1 MHWSKRLVF
10 LLTLVAFLSNLSF
23 GMTIPGV
30 RSTQQA
36 GLSISS
42 AQDKFQQK
50 SNKDF
55 AMTTC
60 ECLEEIEESEL
71 ESDLDPGSATKDPT
85 CAVQGFIGFYL
96 QQNNDHQHAAKFQ
109 VGAFRTW
116 LWSNQK
122 VIVHFQVFRI

>member
-23 GMTIPGV
+23 GMAIPGF

-36 GLSISS
+36 RLSVSS
-42 AQDKFQQK
+42 THHKFQQK
-50 SNKDF
+50 SDKDL
-55 AMTTC
+55 TVNTC

-71 ESDLDPGSATKDPT
+71 ESDADPCADTKDLT
-85 CAVQGFIGFYL
+85 CAVQGFIDFYL
-96 QQNNDHQHAAKFQ
+96 QQNNDHRHAATFQ
-109 VGAFRTW
+109 LGAFRTW

>member
-23 GMTIPGV
+23 GMAIPGIK
-30 RSTQQA
+30 STQQA

-42 AQDKFQQK
+42 TQDKFQQK

-55 AMTTC
+55 AMSTC

-71 ESDLDPGSATKDPT
+71 ESDVDPCAATKDLT
-85 CAVQGFIGFYL
+85 CAVQGFLNFYL
-96 QQNNDHQHAAKFQ
+96 QQNNDHQCAATFQ
-109 VGAFRTW
+109 LGAFRTW

-122 VIVHFQVFRI
+122 IIVHFQVFRI

>member
-10 LLTLVAFLSNLSF
+10 LLTLFAFLSNLSF
-23 GMTIPGV
+23 GMAIPGV
-30 RSTQQA
+30 RSTQHA

-55 AMTTC
+55 AMSTC

-71 ESDLDPGSATKDPT
+71 ESDADPCADTKDLA
-85 CAVQGFIGFYL
+85 CAVQGFIDFYL
-96 QQNNDHQHAAKFQ
+96 QQNNDHQRTATFQ
-109 VGAFRTW
+109 LGEFRTW
-116 LWSNQK
+116 LWSSQK